1 MNEYGNFIRRAD
13 LIKNLIARQQLDEET
28 AASKPN
34 KAIVDANKQ
43 RWFKYQELLRDSL
56 TARIAAANSSGGTP
70 SGGGALLLDTYSGS
84 AAAYSVARRLSS
96 TYTGALIRVRRSS
109 DNTEQDIGYNALNR
123 LDESALTTFV
133 GAGNGFVTTWYDQ
146 SGNGL
151 DSTQS
156 TAISQPQI
164 VSSGTILTQSSK
176 PKISWVSTKWM
187 TAAIP
192 TATRRDIYFITN
204 NDSDTSWLYPDDF
217 GGNSSYGYVAQSGSA
232 STNLFYNPDSTPS
245 LYVNNALQSPTT
257 RDNVYTALNGYK
269 LVGHEN
275 FRTNLTGLWNAFNIG
290 KYTGFEFGGSFQE
303 IIIYNSNQS
312 ANRTGINTNINT
324 FYTIY

>member
-1 MNEYGNFIRRAD
+1 MYYG
-13 LIKNLIARQQLDEET
+13 
-28 AASKPN
+28 
-34 KAIVDANKQ
+34 
-43 RWFKYQELLRDSL
+43 LLGLAGKVS
-56 TARIAAANSSGGTP
+56 APAFSF
-70 SGGGALLLDTYSGS
+70 LLDTYSGA
-84 AAAYSVARRLSS
+84 AAAYSAARRLSS
-96 TYTGALIRVRRSS
+96 TYTGSLIRVRRSS
-109 DNTEQDIGYNALNR
+109 DNAEQDIGYTVGNL

-133 GAGNGFVTTWYDQ
+133 GANNGFITTWYDQ
-146 SGNGL
+146 SGNAKNM
-151 DSTQS
+151 TQS

-232 STNLFYNPDSTPS
+232 STNLFYNPDSTPA

-275 FRTNLTGLWNAFNIG
+275 FRTNLTGAWNAFNIG
-290 KYTGFEFGGSFQE
+290 KYSGFEFGGSFQE

-324 FYTIY
+324 FYSIY